1 MAPYDEPLRSEL
13 LCGKFTVLNARDS
26 GGAAIAVFTA
36 RDHFPA
42 ATSHRTVIQGIAFQ
56 LDECLKSYET
66 QKNGLVLLY
75 DMTGSGYHNFDYNLA
90 RKVMGLLKVTRSFN
104 FSPASLS
111 TGTRTFLPNLSTC
124 K

>member
-1 MAPYDEPLRSEL
+1 LSPVGTSTALMFLMARKFNAERAINLYKQYQYERHLYYLQEMAPYDEPLRSEL

-56 LDECLKSYET
+56 LDECLKRYAAI
-66 QKNGLVLLY
+66 
-75 DMTGSGYHNFDYNLA
+75 M
-90 RKVMGLLKVTRSFN
+90 
-104 FSPASLS
+104 
-111 TGTRTFLPNLSTC
+111 
-124 K
+124 